1 VAKNKKRGG
10 EHLLLPAGEG
20 GLTLQD
26 LESRCA
32 RRLARLLSDTT
43 DWSAEGKGGA
53 WTIGDFR
60 ILIVETTMA
69 PEAVLYVQ
77 FWSEP
82 DQAVCWEVSSGHRNR
97 GARRFVTRQARRLL
111 ADMDFRVRGE
121 ARNFGKT
128 ATISNKAD
136 AAAVARDVLRILHDG
151 FGYTGETALVAK
163 TIASGRSEQ
172 AVVHTGLTPDDT
184 VTLLRRLGCETE
196 LQKHEQGPVV
206 FAQWEGFRF
215 VATLAVADDAG
226 VFRCLDLT
234 AIVGQASNAT
244 MSAWAAEVNELN
256 AASRVARAWLDGEG
270 SVAVGTSFCL
280 HGGLTEAFLAEQ
292 IGSWRHAAA
301 QIVGGP
307 HPPKDQEDSSDEEGE
322 DEEDSEEVLH

>member
-1 VAKNKKRGG
+1 
-10 EHLLLPAGEG
+10 
-20 GLTLQD
+20 
-26 LESRCA
+26 
-32 RRLARLLSDTT
+32 
-43 DWSAEGKGGA
+43 
-53 WTIGDFR
+53 
-60 ILIVETTMA
+60 
-69 PEAVLYVQ
+69 VLYVQ

-256 AASRVARAWLDGEG
+256 AASRVARAWPSSWAGRPPG
-270 SVAVGTSFCL
+270 RCTAHPSSSTPPGPRAPARC
-280 HGGLTEAFLAEQ
+280 GLP
-292 IGSWRHAAA
+292 
-301 QIVGGP
+301 GGP
-307 HPPKDQEDSSDEEGE
+307 PPGCAPAGCPGCRRSHSGRRG
-322 DEEDSEEVLH
+322 